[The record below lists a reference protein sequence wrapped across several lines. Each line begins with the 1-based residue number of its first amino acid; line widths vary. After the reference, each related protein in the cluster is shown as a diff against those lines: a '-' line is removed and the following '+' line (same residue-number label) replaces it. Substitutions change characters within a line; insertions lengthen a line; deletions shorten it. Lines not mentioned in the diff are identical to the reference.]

1 MATKVG
7 YEGVV
12 YYNAGTEVTP
22 VWTAIGTVRDVTL
35 NLTRNEIDDTSRT
48 TNGWRS
54 RLGGLSEW
62 GADFEMIYDT
72 ANAAWQKVRE
82 SYFDNT
88 VVEVLILDGDI
99 TVDGKEGIRGDV
111 FVTEMSREEPLEDV
125 MSNATTM
132 VGNAEPT
139 WVVSSGG
146 AVIAKD
152 SAS

>member
-1 MATKVG
+1 MASKVG

-12 YYNAGTEVTP
+12 YYNTGTEVSP
-22 VWTAIGTVRDVTL
+22 VWVEIDTVRDVTL

-62 GADFEMIYDT
+62 GADFEMIYNT
-72 ANAAWQKVRE
+72 ANVSWQKVRE

-88 VVEVLILDGDI
+88 VIEVLILDGDI
-99 TVDGKEGIRGDV
+99 TVDDKEGLRGNV

-125 MSNATTM
+125 MSNSTTM
-132 VGNAEPT
+132 VGNGEPT
-139 WVVSSGG
+139 WVISAGG
-146 AVIAKD
+146 VVIPKD
-152 SAS
+152 SSS

>member
-12 YYNAGTEVTP
+12 YYNTGTEGSP
-22 VWTAIGTVRDVTL
+22 VWVEIDTVRDVTL

-72 ANAAWQKVRE
+72 SNTSWQKIRE

-88 VVEVLILDGDI
+88 IVDVLILDGDI
-99 TVDGKEGIRGDV
+99 TVDDKEGLRGNV

-125 MSNATTM
+125 MSNSTTM
-132 VGNAEPT
+132 VGNGEPT
-139 WVVSSGG
+139 WVVSAGG
-146 AVIAKD
+146 VVIPKD
-152 SAS
+152 SSS

>member
-12 YYNAGTEVTP
+12 YYNAGTTGSP
-22 VWTAIGTVRDVTL
+22 VWTEIDTVRDVTL

-62 GADFEMIYDT
+62 GADFDMIYDT
-72 ANAAWQKVRE
+72 ANTAWQKVRE

-88 VVEVLILDGDI
+88 VIEVLILDGDI
-99 TVDGKEGIRGDV
+99 SVDGKEGIRGSV

-132 VGNAEPT
+132 VGNGEPT
-139 WVVSSGG
+139 WVESSGG
-146 AVIAKD
+146 VVVAKD
-152 SAS
+152 TGS